1 MGPSMGQQRVL
12 PALEA
17 LVASREE
24 QEAQHLAL
32 EAWAASLEEQEERRQ
47 ALEAWAASL
56 EVLEEHQWVAL
67 AALAV
72 GREALVVVHRS
83 S

>member
-32 EAWAASLEEQEERRQ
+32 EAWAASQ
-47 ALEAWAASL
+47 

>member
-1 MGPSMGQQRVL
+1 MASREEQEAQQAGPSMGQQRVL

-17 LVASREE
+17 
-24 QEAQHLAL
+24 
-32 EAWAASLEEQEERRQ
+32 WAASQ
-47 ALEAWAASL
+47 